1 MKNTFYSWF
10 SKDPYTLTGYSGQ
23 WIYKDPHGGR
33 WELTRTRKHGRKWG
47 LYKRTIGPDIK
58 TSCQLICKRWN
69 LNECLEVLGQH
80 LKKDLFTNDNSK
92 YLVYYAENGVL
103 KVFETARYITAVNF
117 AEDLTKQENI
127 HRVSIVAADVD
138 FCRGHLVKKY
148 Y

>member
-23 WIYKDPHGGR
+23 WIFKDPHGGR
-33 WELTRTRKHGRKWG
+33 WELSKTRKHGRNWT
-47 LYKRTIGPDIK
+47 LYKCTTGARE
-58 TSCQLICKRWN
+58 LICRRWS

-80 LKKDLFTNDNSK
+80 LKKDLSTHDNSR
-92 YLVYYAENGVL
+92 YLVYYSSNGVL
-103 KVFETARYITAVNF
+103 RVYETSSYTAAVNY

-127 HRVSIVAADVD
+127 RRVSVVAADKD